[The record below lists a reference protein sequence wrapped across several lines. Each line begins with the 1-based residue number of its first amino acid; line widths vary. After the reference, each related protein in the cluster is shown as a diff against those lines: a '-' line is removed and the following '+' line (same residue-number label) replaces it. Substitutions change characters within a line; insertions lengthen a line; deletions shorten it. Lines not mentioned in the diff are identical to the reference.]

1 MAKFEGVELSRQG
14 ILKNPRQ
21 GKTNFRDVIYL
32 IQAYN
37 GLNVRTFRTENPARA
52 LTVCKPF
59 VGQAYTVQITAWIR
73 VGVDCMIPMSYTACS
88 NRDLANAFEHIT
100 NDIACALKSTQVDE
114 AREQIR
120 KEEREEADKEIP
132 YWNSPFPEFMCESGE
147 ALER

>member
-1 MAKFEGVELSRQG
+1 MSNLKNTELSRQDV
-14 ILKNPRQ
+14 LKTLRQ
-21 GKTNFRDVIYL
+21 SNLRDVIYL
-32 IQAYN
+32 IQAFS

-59 VGQAYTVQITAWIR
+59 VGRAYTVQITAWIR

-88 NRDLANAFEHIT
+88 NRDLASAFEHIT

-132 YWNSPFPEFMCESGE
+132 NWKFPEFMCESGE